1 MYILKVYLMSKS
13 KLVLNA
19 LVLAATLG
27 ASSVSFAQ
35 DKFDLQMWQD
45 TQKIFAMLDKNK
57 NSMVDKAEFL
67 EMMGKSYDMAME
79 KMGTKGGTK
88 MTAKQFQEFFEMMH
102 GRRGG

>member
-1 MYILKVYLMSKS
+1 LKVNFMNKS

-19 LVLAATLG
+19 LVLAAALG
-27 ASSVSFAQ
+27 TAGTTFAQ

-67 EMMGKSYDMAME
+67 EMMGKSFDMAMD

>member
-1 MYILKVYLMSKS
+1 MNKS

-19 LVLAATLG
+19 LVLAAALG
-27 ASSVSFAQ
+27 SSSMTFAQ

-57 NSMVDKAEFL
+57 NGMVDKAEFL
-67 EMMGKSYDMAME
+67 EMMGKSFDMAME

-88 MTAKQFQEFFEMMH
+88 MTTKQYQEFSEMIF
-102 GRRGG
+102 GRKGG